1 MHVYI
6 VQHGKPVPKE
16 ENPER
21 PLSTR
26 GKDDV
31 ERVAA
36 FLHRAGVR
44 VGAVYHSGKPR
55 AEQTAEILA
64 DRIGAGGMALK
75 REGLA
80 PLDDVSEIA
89 QFINEFGEE
98 LMIVGHLP
106 HLSKLISRLIH
117 EKEVPETVAFKQG
130 GVCCLT
136 QNDMGGWSIAWVII
150 PQII

>member
-6 VQHGKPVPKE
+6 VQHGRPVPKE
-16 ENPER
+16 ENPDR
-21 PLSTR
+21 PLSTQGR
-26 GKDDV
+26 DDV

-44 VGAVYHSGKPR
+44 VGAVYHSGKLR
-55 AEQTAEILA
+55 AEQTADILA
-64 DRIGAGGMALK
+64 ERISAGGMALK
-75 REGLA
+75 RAGLE
-80 PLDDVSEIA
+80 PLDDVTDLEQS
-89 QFINEFGEE
+89 INNSNED

-117 EKEVPETVAFKQG
+117 EKELPETVAFRQG
-130 GVCCLT
+130 GVCCIAK
-136 QNDMGGWSIAWVII
+136 NKIGRWSIEWMIV